1 MSAGAIVNAS
11 HRCGSVTL
19 AYINTT
25 ICHLFAFHVFKI
37 KNCIDTPVGTFGRTS
52 FHCKWSYIINILGET
67 ALTEGQATLLL
78 DLHNL
83 SIKKGGGHFKL
94 GKIQNQ
100 KYLHIRPSSHEV
112 KLVSWLL

>member
-1 MSAGAIVNAS
+1 MVIYHKYSGGNS
-11 HRCGSVTL
+11 
-19 AYINTT
+19 
-25 ICHLFAFHVFKI
+25 
-37 KNCIDTPVGTFGRTS
+37 
-52 FHCKWSYIINILGET
+52 
-67 ALTEGQATLLL
+67 LTGGLATLLL

-94 GKIQNQ
+94 GKIQKQ